1 MRAMIQHRRRR
12 TLKPL
17 VRWLAILILT
27 LVPATTALAQSR
39 DAQEQ
44 DPIDA
49 RLEGYNQNVT
59 LPAASTGLTWFL
71 FVILMVFMAAGLFKD
86 AKRSHLD

>member
-1 MRAMIQHRRRR
+1 MQHRRRR
-12 TLKPL
+12 TFKPL
-17 VRWLAILILT
+17 VRWLAIVILT
-27 LVPATTALAQSR
+27 LAPATTTFAQR
-39 DAQEQ
+39 DTQEQ

-49 RLEGYNQNVT
+49 RLEGYNTNVT